1 MSLLNLFPI
10 RILKPVAIA
19 ATALGLLA
27 CEPVAVSTGSSEVD
41 PNAPVV
47 VALMVPLGSGNSVT
61 DQLAQNLVNAA
72 KMAVGDV
79 RGANI
84 DLRVY
89 ETAGDPATATAAATR
104 AVEDGA
110 QVFLGPLFSSSTTAV
125 AAVARP
131 AGINVLSFSNN
142 PTVAGG
148 NVFILGTTF
157 ESVADRLISHTVG
170 AGFGNVAIVHQTGIE
185 GELGRDAVSSAV
197 SRNGGTLAATL
208 SYPLSLEE
216 MSEQASTIASD
227 LRASGANAVFFT
239 DSPLQGLGFMTAS
252 LASNRFR
259 TNRDAQF
266 LGLTRW
272 DTSDEVLNTP
282 SLQGG
287 WFTTPDPALLLQFET
302 RYQLAFATEAHSLSG
317 LAYDGVA
324 AIGAMINA
332 AKTTGDDNAFSVQRL
347 TDPNGFAGVTGVF
360 RLRNNGTNQRALA
373 IMQVDN
379 GVATMIS
386 SAPRSFGGSGI

>member
-1 MSLLNLFPI
+1 MSLITFLAAKFL
-10 RILKPVAIA
+10 RPVAICA
-19 ATALGLLA
+19 VALGVAA
-27 CEPVAVSTGSSEVD
+27 CEPIAISSGSSEVD
-41 PNAPVV
+41 PNAPVG

-89 ETAGDPATATAAATR
+89 ETAGDPAVATASATR
-104 AVEDGA
+104 AIDEGA
-110 QVFLGPLFSSSTTAV
+110 QVILGPLFSASTTAV

-131 AGINVLSFSNN
+131 NGINVLSFSNN
-142 PTVAGG
+142 AAVAGG

-157 ESVADRLISHTVG
+157 KTVADRLISHSVG
-170 AGFGNVAIVHQTGIE
+170 AGLRNVAIVHQTGIE
-185 GELGRDAVSSAV
+185 GELGRDAVSNAV
-197 SRNGGTLAATL
+197 TRNGGSLVATL

-216 MSEQASTIASD
+216 MSEQASTIADD

-302 RYQLAFATEAHSLSG
+302 RYQLAYATEAHSLSG

-332 AKTTGDDNAFSVQRL
+332 AKAAGDQNAFSVQRL
-347 TDPNGFAGVTGVF
+347 TDPNGFAGVTGIF
-360 RLRNNGTNQRALA
+360 RFGADGTNQRGLA

-379 GVATMIS
+379 GIAKMVA
-386 SAPRSFGGSGI
+386 SAPRSFAGSGS

>member
-1 MSLLNLFPI
+1 MSLFDFLPSK
-10 RILKPVAIA
+10 ILKPLAIA
-19 ATALGLLA
+19 ASMLGLAA
-27 CEPVAVSTGSSEVD
+27 CDPVVITGGSSQVD

-47 VALMVPLGSGNSVT
+47 VALFVPLGSGNSVT

-89 ETAGDPATATAAATR
+89 ETAGDPATATAAAVR
-104 AVEDGA
+104 AIDEGA
-110 QVFLGPLFSSSTTAV
+110 QIILGPLFSSSATAV

-157 ESVADRLISHTVG
+157 ETIADRLISHTVG
-170 AGFGNVAIVHQTGIE
+170 AGFGNVAIVHQEGIE
-185 GELGRDAVSSAV
+185 GELGRDAVTAAIT
-197 SRNGGTLAATL
+197 RNGGAIATTL
-208 SYPLSLEE
+208 SYPLSLEQ
-216 MSEQASTIASD
+216 MSEQASAIAEG

-266 LGLTRW
+266 IGLTRW

-287 WFTTPDPALLLQFET
+287 WFTTPDPALLLQFQT
-302 RYQLAFATEAHSLSG
+302 RYQLAYATEAHGLSG
-317 LAYDGVA
+317 LAYDGIA
-324 AIGAMINA
+324 AIGAMISA
-332 AKTTGDDNAFSVQRL
+332 AKAVGDDNAFSIQRL

-360 RLRNNGTNQRALA
+360 RFRSNGTNQRALA
-373 IMQVDN
+373 IMEVDE

-386 SAPRSFGGSGI
+386 SAPRSFAVSGS